1 MMNTKEV
8 KMMTWC
14 PNRITNFFDTCA
26 RTVGLLFPL
35 CDVLASCD
43 VKQEER
49 TYFMSPLCLDI
60 LHLLADLQGVKISD
74 YLRKLDTDDA
84 VIMDVF
90 GLSKKIC
97 TRHTRVEDFMVF
109 KKFGLVIFNMNLNQ
123 DI

>member
-1 MMNTKEV
+1 MF
-8 KMMTWC
+8 
-14 PNRITNFFDTCA
+14 RYFASFSGFA
-26 RTVGLLFPL
+26 RG
-35 CDVLASCD
+35 
-43 VKQEER
+43 
-49 TYFMSPLCLDI
+49 
-60 LHLLADLQGVKISD
+60 KISD

-97 TRHTRVEDFMVF
+97 TCHTRVEDFMVF